1 MWTRVKSLDQLRQQ
15 QVRVF
20 NAVADL
26 KFDRNI
32 KTLRQELQHDRGGF
46 IFDPADFKDQ
56 AAGFTEA
63 AYRLPAAEL
72 LEYGH
77 LATRLRQRFTEKAAA
92 ARAALTAAL
101 PDGEEQKDFAEPKLY
116 RGRPHLRRTEK
127 AAALMPGF
135 EAGPPCRRRKKRK
148 KKETLEEL
156 AAILSSVRRGSITQ
170 KEAADQFGVAPHLV
184 MNLVRNEK
192 LGRSSVAQLKEKR
205 AAKAAHRQAIAA
217 SVQEHVERHWN
228 VWTRQQIRH
237 AVVQSG
243 GGAVTAAQVG
253 QVLRDDYNM
262 SYRRLRTAAYQGNS
276 QRCLVTRMLYAKK
289 MLALLEAGKRV
300 INVDETWLPHLDFRT
315 KKWRRRGEAN
325 TLATKALAPKVNM
338 IAALDTDGRLYL
350 SLT

>member
-1 MWTRVKSLDQLRQQ
+1 
-15 QVRVF
+15 
-20 NAVADL
+20 
-26 KFDRNI
+26 
-32 KTLRQELQHDRGGF
+32 
-46 IFDPADFKDQ
+46 
-56 AAGFTEA
+56 
-63 AYRLPAAEL
+63 
-72 LEYGH
+72 
-77 LATRLRQRFTEKAAA
+77 
-92 ARAALTAAL
+92 
-101 PDGEEQKDFAEPKLY
+101 
-116 RGRPHLRRTEK
+116 
-127 AAALMPGF
+127 
-135 EAGPPCRRRKKRK
+135 
-148 KKETLEEL
+148 
-156 AAILSSVRRGSITQ
+156 
-170 KEAADQFGVAPHLV
+170 